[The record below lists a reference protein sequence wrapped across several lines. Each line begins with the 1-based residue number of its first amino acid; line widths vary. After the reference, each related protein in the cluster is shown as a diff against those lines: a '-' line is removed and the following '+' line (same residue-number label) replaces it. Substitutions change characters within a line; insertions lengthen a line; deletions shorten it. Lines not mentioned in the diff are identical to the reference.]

1 MYRPDTKEPSKTLI
15 TAIIKKEILQLRRDP
30 RLIGLIVV
38 MPLALLI
45 LFGVALKLE
54 PQNVKMAVF
63 DGDSSYFSNLIKTG
77 LWSDGYFELYGV
89 NDKQQIVEEIRSGR
103 AKSGLFIGKDF
114 SSLLTEN
121 KQPHITFY
129 VDGTMP
135 SLTTAMKYNS
145 NSATDQSVTN
155 DMYFLDENAGTV
167 VIAQDPFIMD
177 TEILFNPDEK
187 ETWFF
192 LPGVIG
198 VLIMQIALIL
208 TGISVVREREK
219 RTLEQLLVTPM
230 SKTTFIAGKLLPYI
244 FIALI
249 DFYFIL
255 AAGWVLFDLPQ
266 PSSHLLLFLL
276 AIIYVAVMISLG
288 LLISLISRTQQQAM
302 FLAIFIIVPSILLS
316 GFIFPLEAIPDSV
329 RPISYA
335 IPFTYFVDI
344 IRGLLIKQ
352 TQFTDLLPAYASLL
366 FFVFLFITASIIKF
380 RKTI

>member
-1 MYRPDTKEPSKTLI
+1 MI

-77 LWSDGYFELYGV
+77 LWSDGYFELYNV
-89 NDKQQIVEEIRSGR
+89 DNKQQIVEEIRSGR
-103 AKSGLFIGKDF
+103 AKSGLYIDKDF

-155 DMYFLDENAGTV
+155 DMYFLDEDAGTV

-288 LLISLISRTQQQAM
+288 LLISLIARTQQQAM

-316 GFIFPLEAIPDSV
+316 GFIFPLEAIPASV

-344 IRGLLIKQ
+344 IRGLLIKH
-352 TQFTDLLPAYASLL
+352 TQFTDLMAAYASLL
-366 FFVFLFITASIIKF
+366 FFVFLFISASIIKF

>member
-1 MYRPDTKEPSKTLI
+1 LI

-38 MPLALLI
+38 MPLVLLI

-54 PQNVKMAVF
+54 PQNVRMAYV
-63 DGDSSYFSNLIKTG
+63 DKDASYFSNLIKTG
-77 LWSDGYFELYGV
+77 LWSDGYFDLYEV
-89 NDKQQIVEEIRSGR
+89 NDKQQIVREIRSGR
-103 AKSGLFIGKDF
+103 AKAGLFINKDF

-121 KQPHITFY
+121 KQPHITFF

-135 SLTTAMKYNS
+135 SLTTAMKYHS
-145 NSATDQSVTN
+145 DSATGETVTN
-155 DMYFLDENAGTV
+155 DMYFLDADAKGV
-167 VIAQDPFIMD
+167 VIAPDPFIMD

-230 SKTTFIAGKLLPYI
+230 SKTTFILGKLLPYI
-244 FIALI
+244 VIALI

-302 FLAIFIIVPSILLS
+302 FIAIFIIVPSILLS

-335 IPFTYFVDI
+335 IPFTYFIDI
-344 IRGLLIKQ
+344 IRGLLVKH
-352 TQFTDLLPAYASLL
+352 TQFADLIGAYASLL
-366 FFVFLFITASIIKF
+366 FFVFLFIAASIVTF